1 VIHLAIPPCH
11 GLLDVRRIEIVF
23 WPLWGD
29 ANVVRERLATAVEDV
44 VFDRDRM
51 LVPALSVAYYRM
63 TFERTA
69 GPAIRFV
76 EMLEAS
82 DTARLADLRREFDT
96 LAAEYLRDN
105 VVRQD
110 YLLTRATKV

>member
-29 ANVVRERLATAVEDV
+29 ANVVRERLGTAVEDV

-51 LVPALSVAYYRM
+51 LVPALSVCALSHD
-63 TFERTA
+63 FRTDCRA
-69 GPAIRFV
+69 G
-76 EMLEAS
+76 
-82 DTARLADLRREFDT
+82 
-96 LAAEYLRDN
+96 YQ
-105 VVRQD
+105 VR
-110 YLLTRATKV
+110 